1 MKGIWC
7 SREIPI
13 NTLYAQPPLEGWLPP
28 CPLARGWVFN
38 QMTDAISGE
47 RSDDLGKTWRPV
59 NGNELTR
66 LILLPIQTLTG
77 YELVHGAMYLVLHQ
91 GDVPLARI
99 IVEPGYGPNEVSL
112 GRVEIRHPEGY
123 WLLLLKR
130 PLAPVY
136 CPLSESDIRQLLLWA
151 APEKLGWAF
160 PETIELLDW
169 LHRS

>member
-1 MKGIWC
+1 
-7 SREIPI
+7 
-13 NTLYAQPPLEGWLPP
+13 
-28 CPLARGWVFN
+28 
-38 QMTDAISGE
+38 
-47 RSDDLGKTWRPV
+47 
-59 NGNELTR
+59 
-66 LILLPIQTLTG
+66 
-77 YELVHGAMYLVLHQ
+77 
-91 GDVPLARI
+91 
-99 IVEPGYGPNEVSL
+99 
-112 GRVEIRHPEGY
+112 VEIRHPEGY